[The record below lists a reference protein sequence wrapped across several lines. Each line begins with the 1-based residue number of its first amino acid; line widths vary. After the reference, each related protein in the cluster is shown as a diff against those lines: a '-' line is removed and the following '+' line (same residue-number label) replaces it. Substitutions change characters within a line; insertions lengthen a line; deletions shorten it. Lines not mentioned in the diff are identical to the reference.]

1 MFWARRKKCFFFFR
15 VLFCPSASYSG
26 QCQRAHGRRGG
37 VPEHATRASS
47 SEDDVEHEVRFGSA
61 FAALA
66 VDDDAS
72 DDDTSDAPREP
83 RRARASSTSSSSGSD
98 DEGAPWFPPDATADE
113 IVAAASAPGAGGAPA
128 WAWSTGR
135 AGASAPGATRRADE
149 ARRQKKPL
157 LAKGEKRLLKK
168 RHVAET
174 RAARSAKRHGF
185 TPADVKAA
193 LERLSGRLNT
203 HTVPNAD
210 LAPEDAS
217 PASSSRDYKTT
228 ATANAWRPPNGG
240 VCGAKEART
249 IAALARCFPGLR
261 VTAVPSR
268 SNKNR
273 VEVVVDLVDSP
284 ESPESPESPAS
295 KSGRRARGARRR
307 ARLRDRRAGAHSR
320 GVSERPDAPREAGE
334 SHGRSACGNR
344 AGPAT
349 RAADDARGS
358 PRAGAYNAPK
368 DEPSRGGRRD
378 ATATRR
384 DATISTT
391 PHPFASGGTLQEQDG
406 FFEYADAMSPRT
418 ASVSEPG
425 FRTRTRR
432 AARAM
437 KVLSATS
444 RDTRPV
450 SAARVL
456 ARAGFSPGEG
466 LGEGRAGHSRAR
478 AGARQAEKAGAGGGR
493 GDRGR
498 VTLNPKRAEHE
509 RTRP

>member
-1 MFWARRKKCFFFFR
+1 MDGAAAY
-15 VLFCPSASYSG
+15 L
-26 QCQRAHGRRGG
+26 
-37 VPEHATRASS
+37 EHATRASS
-47 SEDDVEHEVRFGSA
+47 SEDDVDHEVRFGSA

-72 DDDTSDAPREP
+72 DDDASDEPREP

-113 IVAAASAPGAGGAPA
+113 IVAAASAPGADGAPA

-193 LERLSGRLNT
+193 LERLSAGRLNT

-210 LAPEDAS
+210 REAPEDAS
-217 PASSSRDYKTT
+217 RASSSRDFKTT

-273 VEVVVDLVDSP
+273 VEVVVDLVDS
-284 ESPESPESPAS
+284 ESPPPFSLKKKADDDALVARDAARASAIAAPVPTREAFLSDPA
-295 KSGRRARGARRR
+295 RLARLAKVMGARR
-307 ARLRDRRAGAHSR
+307 AGTAPDRRR
-320 GVSERPDAPREAGE
+320 APPTT
-334 SHGRSACGNR
+334 R
-344 AGPAT
+344 AG
-349 RAADDARGS
+349 RRG
-358 PRAGAYNAPK
+358 AGAYNAPK
-368 DEPSRGGRRD
+368 NDSSRGGRRD
-378 ATATRR
+378 ATATSS
-384 DATISTT
+384 ATISTT
-391 PHPFASGGTLQEQDG
+391 PQFASGGTLRDG
-406 FFEYADAMSPRT
+406 EIGDADA
-418 ASVSEPG
+418 SVVSTNGLG
-425 FRTRTRR
+425 FRTRFPNPNRMHGESESSFGDFER
-432 AARAM
+432 H
-437 KVLSATS
+437 TS
-444 RDTRPV
+444 GFGG
-450 SAARVL
+450 RVL
-456 ARAGFSPGEG
+456 ARAGFVPGEG
-466 LGEGRAGHSRAR
+466 LGKDGQGIAEPVQARAR
-478 AGARQAEKAGAGGGR
+478 PKRLGLGAGGETAG
-493 GDRGR
+493 
-498 VTLNPKRAEHE
+498 A
-509 RTRP
+509 